1 MYISKYQISLT
12 FMFPRSH
19 IHHTHE
25 LKQQNG
31 TFMIIGMDNEGFT
44 INNFTKRNIFNNPH
58 LQNVK
63 ANITVNRSM
72 VRIKTVTNR
81 ILIKICKVW

>member
-25 LKQQNG
+25 LKQQNR

>member
-31 TFMIIGMDNEGFT
+31 TFMIIGMDNEGLLLL
-44 INNFTKRNIFNNPH
+44 IISQNEIF
-58 LQNVK
+58 LTTL
-63 ANITVNRSM
+63 IY
-72 VRIKTVTNR
+72 KT
-81 ILIKICKVW
+81 

>member
-25 LKQQNG
+25 LKQQNR
-31 TFMIIGMDNEGFT
+31 TFMIIGMDNEGLLLL
-44 INNFTKRNIFNNPH
+44 IISQNEIF
-58 LQNVK
+58 LTTL
-63 ANITVNRSM
+63 IY
-72 VRIKTVTNR
+72 KT
-81 ILIKICKVW
+81 

>member
-31 TFMIIGMDNEGFT
+31 TFMIIGMDNEGLLLLL
-44 INNFTKRNIFNNPH
+44 ISQNEIF
-58 LQNVK
+58 LTTL
-63 ANITVNRSM
+63 IY
-72 VRIKTVTNR
+72 KT
-81 ILIKICKVW
+81 